1 MGGQGLWH
9 RLGASDLAGEN
20 ARVSGLAGRYAS
32 ALFEL
37 AEDAKQLD
45 AAANE
50 LRDLKQVIADSED
63 LTRLIRS
70 PVYGRD
76 EQGKAMAAILDK
88 AGVSDLTRRF
98 VLVVTC
104 NRRLFALPQMIDA
117 YLAELARRRGEVT
130 ARVAAAREL
139 SKTQQTALTAALKKV
154 VGAKVQVEL
163 EVDPGLLGGL
173 VVRVGSRMID
183 SSLRTKLE
191 KLQFAMKGVA

>member
-1 MGGQGLWH
+1 
-9 RLGASDLAGEN
+9 LGASDLAGEIG
-20 ARVSGLAGRYAS
+20 RESGLAGRYAS

-50 LRDLKQVIADSED
+50 LRDLKHVIADSDD
-63 LTRLIRS
+63 LIRLIVS
-70 PVYGRD
+70 PVFGRD
-76 EQGKAMAAILDK
+76 AQGKAMSAILDK

-98 VLVVTC
+98 VLVVTH

-130 ARVAAAREL
+130 ARVTAARDL
-139 SKTQQTALTAALKKV
+139 SKTQQSALTDTLKKV
-154 VGAKVQVEL
+154 VGSKVQVEL
-163 EVDPGLLGGL
+163 DVDPGLLGGL

-183 SSLRTKLE
+183 SSIRTKLQ
-191 KLQFAMKGVA
+191 KLQFAMKGVG

>member
-1 MGGQGLWH
+1 
-9 RLGASDLAGEN
+9 
-20 ARVSGLAGRYAS
+20 LAGRYAS

-98 VLVVTC
+98 VLVVTR